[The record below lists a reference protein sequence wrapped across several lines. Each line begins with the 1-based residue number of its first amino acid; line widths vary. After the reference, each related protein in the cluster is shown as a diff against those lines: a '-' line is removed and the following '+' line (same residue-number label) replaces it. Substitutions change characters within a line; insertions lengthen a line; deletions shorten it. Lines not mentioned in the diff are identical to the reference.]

1 MINCIIIDDEP
12 IAHQILEQYI
22 FKYGQLILIGKFR
35 NPIEAIPVLEK
46 GEVNLIF
53 LDIQMPLVNGLTF
66 LKNLHQAPH
75 VILTTAYPDYAL
87 QGFDLNA
94 ADYLLK
100 PFSYERFA
108 KAVNKVQRNFK
119 TDATNEKSN
128 GYLLLTNNQAA
139 VKIFYDNI
147 IFIEASGDY
156 MKIHTT
162 DNVYTHY
169 IRMKHL
175 EEQLPQQTF
184 LRIHK
189 SYIVALHKIQQ
200 LKKDEVVLMNNTVLP
215 VSSSFKQKLIDVF
228 TAK

>member
-1 MINCIIIDDEP
+1 MITCIIIDDEP

-22 FKYGQLILIGKFR
+22 LKYQELILIGKFR

-46 GEVNLIF
+46 NEVNLIF

-66 LKNLHQAPH
+66 LKNLHNPPH

-87 QGFDLNA
+87 QGFELNA

-100 PFSYERFA
+100 PFSYDRFA
-108 KAVNKVQRNFK
+108 KAVNKV
-119 TDATNEKSN
+119 KSN
-128 GYLLLTNNQAA
+128 LKIDSTNDKRSGYLLLTNNQTAI
-139 VKIFYDNI
+139 KIFYDEI
-147 IFIEASGDY
+147 LFIEASGDY

-162 DNVYTHY
+162 ENVYMHY

-175 EEQLPQQTF
+175 EEQLPQDMF

-189 SYIVALHKIQQ
+189 SYIVALHKIKQ
-200 LKKDEVVLMNNTVLP
+200 LKKDEVVLMNNIVLP
-215 VSSSFKQKLIDVF
+215 VSSSFKQKLTEMF
-228 TAK
+228 TVK